1 VARFRFRVVEALGEG
16 AMGSVFAAED
26 LWNGGERVALKALW
40 PAAEDAPIVA
50 SLRAEFGLLAA
61 LRDPLLGRVF
71 DFGRLPAGLE
81 LPGRAPSGPGG
92 LFYTRELVPGVDLAT
107 AAADEGRRVGPVCR
121 WLAWAA
127 RGLEVLHQA
136 GLRHGDFK
144 PKNAIATGEERAVRL
159 IDFGL
164 ATAETRR
171 RPAGTLA
178 YMAPEILGGGAVDR
192 RADLYALGIAL
203 YELTTGRLPSGER
216 AGPSLIDWHLAGQR
230 PSLRAERRD
239 APAALVDLCAR
250 LCARDAD
257 DRPPSA
263 AEAALALESCAALAE
278 GGRGVGRAGDG
289 GEQGGAAGR
298 GGAKRRRPARP
309 SETARERGGTP
320 VFAGIGQAAVTA
332 LERAFERRRAGQGG
346 PAMIELA
353 GDAGSGKSTVLT
365 ELAWRVQLAGG
376 EVLRGDQRA
385 VGRPLGVLGAALD
398 QLDLG
403 AGAGAAPLAEGPSQA
418 ALAIAGALAGASR
431 RFPIL
436 LLFDDLDFA
445 DDGSRSLVPAVALAL
460 PPRAAV
466 LVVATRSSGG
476 EGQGEG
482 GAEPPATGQV
492 ARLAL
497 DPLVAREVEEI
508 VARAA
513 GRRDPRLA
521 EWVHRQTGG
530 NLLHLVHTVAELAR
544 RGFPVAEKLAGLELP
559 TRLAEWENAQ
569 LAAAGEEERA
579 ACGALAVLGA
589 PAGAALVGR
598 LLELGGDRAAAALRA
613 AEARGLVTTA
623 AGGRHRIAR
632 PSTAQALYRALDP
645 SRRAE
650 LHRRA
655 AAAIDEATDP
665 DAPLWH
671 LIRAGERGA
680 VSAQVAPAISR
691 LRAAGDHAGA
701 LSLGSAALDLVGPD
715 PALALAVGELAQL
728 CGDLARA
735 EAAIGELAAAG
746 TGDTA
751 RRARL
756 TLARACDA
764 GGKTD
769 RALELFRAVIAEAP
783 DSEEAAFAARDLAA
797 HHIRHGQ
804 ASDALA
810 VAEAALDRAAAP
822 AARGQLRAIR
832 ACARGQLGSDDGAR
846 AELEEL
852 AAGGDPPLV
861 AAALNYAGRL
871 SFAAGDYRAAHAQ
884 YQAALVAAEAI
895 GDAARI
901 AVLRMNLA
909 AMAYSFGD
917 FAASLGNYIPALSL
931 LRAAGL
937 ATNEVLARRNFGH
950 LLIEL
955 GEYEQ
960 ARAELAA
967 AGRDAAA
974 LGLVVQEIG
983 ADALRGIADWRTGDL
998 EAGRARLERA
1008 RARFAEIRDQR
1019 RESETLLDLAELEL
1033 DAEAAGADPPRLPQA
1048 RAHLDAASAIAAT
1061 RDDTAR
1067 RARFLVLS
1075 ADWAARAGARDQ
1087 ARGHLDELAPALAAI
1102 EAQGGRQ
1109 LEWDLHRNAARVAE
1123 LLGEGAAALRH
1134 RDRAL
1139 AILDE
1144 IASALPEARRIAF
1157 WHDPRRR
1164 HLRRQAG
1171 AASASSLLAPSPMV
1185 RSIDVGSTLD
1195 ASSSPERMID
1205 KLFRLLDIY
1214 RRLSTERE
1222 VDRLLELAM
1231 DTAIELSGCER
1242 GFLLLADP
1250 DGALRTAVARNL
1262 PVAALADLTE
1272 ADSVP
1277 APDPDRLPYS
1287 RSIAERVFA
1296 GGEIIAATDARLD
1309 PRFLRAESVHALHQ
1323 GRVLCLPIH
1332 ARGRPAGVLYLEAR
1346 ASARPISD
1354 DDVRLLMAFGDQVAV
1369 VLDSARLLR
1378 ENARRADE
1386 LESARGEIEALLA
1399 ERTELLEQR
1408 TEELATARRDLES
1421 VHRRFLGAR
1430 GAFGIV
1436 GRSPAMERVFQLIDR
1451 AAAVDVPILILG
1463 ESGTGK
1469 ELVARALHEYG
1480 RRRGK
1485 PMVSLNCA
1493 AVPEQLLESE
1503 LFGHVRGAFTGADRA
1518 RRGLFEAADG
1528 GTLFLDE
1535 IADTP
1540 LRMQAS
1546 LLRALQEGV
1555 VRPVG
1560 DTRDVSVDVR
1570 VVAATHRPLEE
1581 LVASGSFRQDL
1592 YYRLHVVA
1600 IELPP
1605 LRDRREDIP
1614 LLTEHFLTGIAER
1627 TGLPA
1632 RGITRRALRAMRD
1645 MHWPGNVRQLEHALT
1660 QLAVLAEGKVID
1672 VADLETLSGSD
1683 ARGRRTA
1690 GGRTADDRR
1699 AREKRRILDA
1709 LEAHGW
1715 NRSKAAEALG
1725 MPRRTFYR
1733 RLSDHDIQ

>member
-1 VARFRFRVVEALGEG
+1 MTRFRFRVIEALGAG

-26 LWNGGERVALKALW
+26 GWNGGARVALKALW
-40 PAAEDAPIVA
+40 PGTDDGPIVA

-61 LRDPLLGRVF
+61 LRDPLIGRVF
-71 DFGRLPAGLE
+71 DFGRLPADLE
-81 LPGRAPSGPGG
+81 LPGRPAGAGG
-92 LFYTRELVPGVDLAT
+92 GVFYTRELVPGVDLAT
-107 AAADEGRRVGPVCR
+107 AAGEEGRSLAAVCR
-121 WLAWAA
+121 WLASAA
-127 RGLEVLHQA
+127 RGLEVLHAA

-144 PKNAIATGEERAVRL
+144 PKNAIATGEGHAVRL

-171 RPAGTLA
+171 RAAGTLA
-178 YMAPEILGGGAVDR
+178 YMAPEILAGRAVDR
-192 RADLYALGIAL
+192 RADLYALGISL
-203 YELTTGRLPSGER
+203 HELATGRLPAGER
-216 AGPSLIDWHLAGQR
+216 SGASLVDWHLGGER
-230 PSLRAERRD
+230 PSLREARRD
-239 APAALVDLCAR
+239 APPALVDLCAR
-250 LCARDAD
+250 LCAPEPD
-257 DRPPSA
+257 DRLPTA
-263 AEAALALESCAALAE
+263 AEAALALESAAE
-278 GGRGVGRAGDG
+278 RIDRGGRRRR
-289 GEQGGAAGR
+289 AAGKAGA
-298 GGAKRRRPARP
+298 GGPADAAP
-309 SETARERGGTP
+309 IFPG
-320 VFAGIGQAAVTA
+320 VGQAAVAA

-376 EVLRGDQRA
+376 EVVRGDLGA

-398 QLDLG
+398 RLDLG
-403 AGAGAAPLAEGPSQA
+403 GPPLADTPTQA
-418 ALAIAGALAGASR
+418 ALAIAGALADAARGA
-431 RFPIL
+431 PLL
-436 LLFDDLDFA
+436 LLFDDLDYA
-445 DDGSRSLVPAVALAL
+445 DDGSRALVPAVALAL
-460 PPRAAV
+460 PPRAPV
-466 LVVATRSSGG
+466 LVVAARTGA
-476 EGQGEG
+476 GQ
-482 GAEPPATGQV
+482 AIEPAATGQV
-492 ARLAL
+492 GRLAL
-497 DPLVAREVEEI
+497 VPLSAREVEEI

-521 EWVHRQTGG
+521 DWVHRQTGG
-530 NLLHLVHTVAELAR
+530 NLLHLVHTVTELAR
-544 RGFPVAEKLAGLELP
+544 RGFPVAEKLAGLEMP
-559 TRLAEWENAQ
+559 DRLAAWEEAQ

-579 ACGALAVLGA
+579 ACQALAVLGA
-589 PAGAALVGR
+589 PAAPALVGR
-598 LLELGGDRAAAALRA
+598 LLEVGGDRAAAALRA
-613 AEARGLVTTA
+613 AAARGLAATA
-623 AGGRHRIAR
+623 AGGGYRIAR
-632 PSTAQALYRALDP
+632 PSAAQALLAGLTPD
-645 SRRAE
+645 RRAE

-655 AAAIDEATDP
+655 AAAIDDAVDA

-671 LIRAGERGA
+671 LIRAGERAA
-680 VSAQVAPAISR
+680 VTRQIRPAVDR

-701 LSLGSAALDLVGPD
+701 LSLAAAARQVIGAGDASLSLR
-715 PALALAVGELAQL
+715 VGELAQL
-728 CGDLARA
+728 CGDLPRA
-735 EAAIGELAAAG
+735 EEALGSLAAG
-746 TGDTA
+746 PGEEA

-756 TLARACDA
+756 ALARACDA
-764 GGKTD
+764 GGQTA
-769 RALELFRAVIAEAP
+769 RAQALFRAVIAEAP
-783 DSEEAAFAARDLAA
+783 DSDQAAFAARDLAA

-804 ASDALA
+804 TAEALA
-810 VAEAALDRAAAP
+810 VADQALARAP
-822 AARGQLRAIR
+822 APAPRGQLLAMRAF
-832 ACARGQLGSDDGAR
+832 ARGQLGADPGAR

-852 AAGGDPPLV
+852 AAGGEPALV

-871 SFAAGDYRAAHAQ
+871 SFAAGDYRAAQAQ
-884 YQAALVAAEAI
+884 YQAALAAAEAI

-901 AVLRMNLA
+901 AILRMNLA

-917 FAASLGNYIPALSL
+917 FAASLGNYVPALSL

-937 ATNEVLARRNFGH
+937 ATSEVMARKNFGH
-950 LLIEL
+950 LLVEL

-960 ARAELAA
+960 ARLELAA

-974 LGLVVQEIG
+974 LGLAVQAIG
-983 ADALRGIADWRTGDL
+983 AGALAGIADWRTGDL
-998 EAGRARLERA
+998 EAGRARLTDA
-1008 RARFAEIRDQR
+1008 CARFAALGDVR
-1019 RESETLLDLAELEL
+1019 REAETRLDLAELEL
-1033 DAEAAGADPPRLPQA
+1033 DAADADPARLGEVGAQ
-1048 RAHLDAASAIAAT
+1048 LDAAGAIAAT

-1075 ADWAARAGARDQ
+1075 ADRAARAGARDE

-1102 EAQGGRQ
+1102 DAQGGRQ
-1109 LEWDLHRNAARVAE
+1109 LEWDLHRQAARVAE
-1123 LLGEGAAALRH
+1123 RLGEGAAAARH
-1134 RDRAL
+1134 RGRAL
-1139 AILDE
+1139 ALLEE
-1144 IASALPEARRIAF
+1144 IAAGLPESRRIAF

-1171 AASASSLLAPSPMV
+1171 
-1185 RSIDVGSTLD
+1185 VGSAVLAAARPIDLGSTVD

-1214 RRLSTERE
+1214 RRLSTERD

-1242 GFLLLADP
+1242 GFLLLAGP

-1262 PVAALADLTE
+1262 PALALADLAR
-1272 ADSVP
+1272 ADSAP
-1277 APDPDRLPYS
+1277 AADPDRLPYS

-1296 GGEIIAATDARLD
+1296 AGEIIAATDARLD
-1309 PRFLRAESVHALHQ
+1309 PRFTRAESVHALHQ

-1346 ASARPISD
+1346 ASARPISEE
-1354 DDVRLLMAFGDQVAV
+1354 DVRLLMAFGDQVAV

-1386 LESARGEIEALLA
+1386 LEAARGEIEALLA
-1399 ERTELLEQR
+1399 ERTDLLEQR

-1421 VHRRFLGAR
+1421 VHRRFLGGR

-1451 AAAVDVPILILG
+1451 AAAVDVPVLILG

-1469 ELVARALHEYG
+1469 ELVARALHQYG
-1480 RRRGK
+1480 RRRGQ
-1485 PMVSLNCA
+1485 PLVALNCA
-1493 AVPEQLLESE
+1493 AVPEPLLESE

-1518 RRGLFEAADG
+1518 RRGLFEAASG

-1546 LLRALQEGV
+1546 LLRAVQEGV
-1555 VRPVG
+1555 IRPVG

-1570 VVAATHRPLEE
+1570 LVAATHRPLEE
-1581 LVASGSFRQDL
+1581 LVASGAFRQDL

-1600 IELPP
+1600 IPLPP
-1605 LRDRREDIP
+1605 LRERREDIP
-1614 LLTEHFLTGIAER
+1614 LLVEHFLAAIAER

-1645 MHWPGNVRQLEHALT
+1645 LPWPGNVRQLEHALT

-1672 VADLETLSGSD
+1672 LGDLESLPG
-1683 ARGRRTA
+1683 AGAPGRRD
-1690 GGRTADDRR
+1690 GSGRAADERR
-1699 AREKRRILDA
+1699 AREKRRILEA

-1733 RLSDHDIQ
+1733 RLADHDIQ